1 MHVLAIARYHA
12 QSTYSRKKIAA
23 TKGKGGEVM
32 GSAVLGEAISAI
44 RDWSGKAQ
52 RGATGGPH
60 AAETFGS
67 LVFND
72 SVQQA
77 RLPKTVYQAL
87 RRTITHGDPLDAAG
101 ADAVAKAMKEWAV
114 EHGATHYTHWFQPL
128 TGITAEKHDS
138 FLSPNGNGKAVTEF
152 SGKELIRGEPD
163 ASSFPSGGM
172 RSTFEA
178 RGYTAWDPTS
188 PPWLLYSGGA
198 VTLVI
203 PTAFVSWTGETLDK
217 KTPLLRSMQALSKQ
231 AIRVLKLFG
240 SNAERVVT
248 TCGPEQE
255 YFLIDSHFYLSRP
268 DLINAGRTLFGAK
281 PPKGQELEDQY
292 FGAIPERVMAFMNES
307 ESELFKVGV
316 PVKTRHN
323 EVAPSQY
330 EIAPVFENANV
341 ATDHQMIVMETMRRL
356 APKFGLACLLHEK
369 PFAGVN
375 GSGKHLN
382 WSMSDDEGN
391 NLLSPGKNTHDNMQ
405 FLVFCSA
412 VLRAVNK
419 WQGLLRA
426 SIASA
431 GNDHRLGANEAPPAI
446 LSIFLG
452 DMLTD
457 IFEQIEKGGAKT
469 TKSGGELDTGVMV
482 LPKLPRDAGDRNRTS
497 PFAFTGNKFEFR
509 AVSSNQSI
517 AYPNIALNMAVTES
531 LDYMATEL
539 EKAMKGG
546 KTLAQAVTE
555 LLPKV
560 IKENKRIIFN
570 GNNYSAEWEK
580 EAGKRGLLN
589 LKNTV
594 DALPQLVSKEVIGL
608 FEKYKVLTDRELHA
622 RYEIMLETYNKVVN
636 IEGQLMV
643 LIANR
648 YILPAA
654 LEYQRQVAASVA
666 AVKSAGAKSVEGKKT
681 LDKLTKLVDKF
692 KQSADKLEKELAHE
706 GGVVREARQA
716 LPRQGRAEHGGA
728 ARARRRARDH
738 HAARNVA
745 ARHVSRDAVHQV
757 ASRLEVERF
766 GIRGA
771 AATIAAPLVFR

>member
-1 MHVLAIARYHA
+1 
-12 QSTYSRKKIAA
+12 
-23 TKGKGGEVM
+23 M

-44 RDWSGKAQ
+44 RDWSVTKAKEPSEPRAMDQ
-52 RGATGGPH
+52 
-60 AAETFGS
+60 FGS

-72 SVQQA
+72 AVQEQ
-77 RLPKTVYQAL
+77 RLPKAVYHAL
-87 RRTITHGDPLDAAG
+87 RRTITHGEALDASV
-101 ADAVAKAMKEWAV
+101 ADAVASALKDWAV

-138 FLSPNGNGKAVTEF
+138 FLNPSANGKAVLEF
-152 SGKELIRGEPD
+152 SGKELVKGEPD

-203 PTAFVSWTGETLDK
+203 PTAFVSWTGEALDK
-217 KTPLLRSMQALSKQ
+217 KTPLLRSMEALSKQ
-231 AIRVLKLFG
+231 AVRVLRLFG
-240 SNAERVVT
+240 STAERVVT

-255 YFLIDSHFYLSRP
+255 YFLIDRYFYLSRP

-292 FGAIPERVMAFMNES
+292 FGAIVDRVMAFMS
-307 ESELFKVGV
+307 EVETELYKVGV

-330 EIAPVFENANV
+330 EIAPVFENANL
-341 ATDHQMIVMETMRRL
+341 ATDHQMMTMETMRRT
-356 APKFGLACLLHEK
+356 APKYGLACLLHEK

-382 WSMSDDEGN
+382 WSMSDDEGH
-391 NLLSPGKNTHDNMQ
+391 NLLSPGANPHDNLQ
-405 FLVFCSA
+405 FLVFCTA

-446 LSIFLG
+446 LSVFLG

-457 IFEQIEKGGAKT
+457 IFEQIERGGARS
-469 TKSGGELDTGVMV
+469 TKHGGVLDTGVMV

-517 AYPNIALNMAVTES
+517 AYPNIALNLAVTES

-539 EKAMKGG
+539 EKSTKAG
-546 KTLAQAVTE
+546 KSLEQAAAD

-589 LKNTV
+589 QKNTV
-594 DALPQLVSKEVIGL
+594 DALPNLIAKDVIQI
-608 FEKYKVLTDRELHA
+608 FEKYKVLNEREVHA
-622 RYEIMLETYNKVVN
+622 RYEVMVETYNKTINV
-636 IEGQLMV
+636 EGQLMV
-643 LIANR
+643 LMANR

-654 LEYQRQVAASVA
+654 LEYQKRVAESVS
-666 AVKSAGAKSVEGKKT
+666 AVKTAGGRSVEGKKT
-681 LDKLTKLVDKF
+681 LDIVTKLTDELKKRT
-692 KQSADKLEKELAHE
+692 DKLQKALEHE
-706 GGVVREARQA
+706 SNGS
-716 LPRQGRAEHGGA
+716 AEQ
-728 ARARRRARDH
+728 
-738 HAARNVA
+738 HAK
-745 ARHVSRDAVHQV
+745 HFRDAVV
-757 ASRLEVERF
+757 PGMAALRETADSLECIIPHELWPL
-766 GIRGA
+766 
-771 AATIAAPLVFR
+771 ATYREMLFIK

>member
-1 MHVLAIARYHA
+1 MPVSFVLEIGINKR
-12 QSTYSRKKIAA
+12 
-23 TKGKGGEVM
+23 ENDVM
-32 GSAVLGEAISAI
+32 GSAVLSEAIGAI
-44 RDWSGKAQ
+44 RDWSVAALKETRAAGTN
-52 RGATGGPH
+52 GANGSTGL
-60 AAETFGS
+60 FGS

-72 SVQQA
+72 AVQQA
-77 RLPKTVYQAL
+77 RLPKPVYHAL
-87 RRTITHGDPLDAAG
+87 RRTMIQGETLDLTV
-101 ADAVAKAMKEWAV
+101 ADEVARAMKEWAV

-138 FLSPNGNGKAVTEF
+138 FLSPTGDGKAVLEF
-152 SGKELIRGEPD
+152 SGKELIKGEPD

-188 PPWLLYSGGA
+188 PPWLLYSGNS

-217 KTPLLRSMQALSKQ
+217 KTPLLRSMEALSKQ
-231 AIRVLKLFG
+231 AVRVLKLFG
-240 SNAERVVT
+240 STATRVIT

-255 YFLIDSHFYLSRP
+255 YFLIDQYFYLSRP

-292 FGAIPERVMAFMNES
+292 FGAIAERAMAFMSDVET
-307 ESELFKVGV
+307 ELYKVGV

-330 EIAPVFENANV
+330 EIAPVFENANL
-341 ATDHQMIVMETMRRL
+341 ATDHQMMTMETMKRT
-356 APKFGLACLLHEK
+356 APKYGLACLLHEK

-382 WSMSDDEGN
+382 WSMSDDEGH
-391 NLLSPGKNTHDNMQ
+391 NLLTPGANTHDNVQ
-405 FLVFCSA
+405 FLVFCTA

-446 LSIFLG
+446 LSVFLG

-457 IFEQIEKGGAKT
+457 IFEQIEKGGARS
-469 TKSGGELDTGVMV
+469 TKQGGHLDTGVMV

-509 AVSSNQSI
+509 AVSSGQSI

-539 EKAMKGG
+539 EKSMKGG
-546 KTLAQAVTE
+546 KSIEKAAGE

-570 GNNYSAEWEK
+570 GNNYSKEWEK

-594 DALPQLVSKEVIGL
+594 DALPQLVSKEVVGI
-608 FEKYKVLTDRELHA
+608 FEKYKVLNERELHA
-622 RYEIMLETYNKVVN
+622 RYEIMLEQFNKTINV
-636 IEGQLMV
+636 EGQLMV
-643 LIANR
+643 LMANR

-654 LEYQRQVAASVA
+654 FDYQRQVATSVS
-666 AVKSAGAKSVEGKKT
+666 AVRQAGSKSVEGKKL
-681 LDKLTKLVDKF
+681 LDRITKTVDDVK
-692 KQSADKLEKELAHE
+692 KRADRLEHALAHE
-706 GGVVREARQA
+706 GNGAAEKHAKHFRDVVRPAMESLREA
-716 LPRQGRAEHGGA
+716 GDE
-728 ARARRRARDH
+728 
-738 HAARNVA
+738 
-745 ARHVSRDAVHQV
+745 
-757 ASRLEVERF
+757 LELMMPHELWPL
-766 GIRGA
+766 
-771 AATIAAPLVFR
+771 ATYREMLFIK